1 MGAAAE
7 PLLCKSWTCLTAIA
21 AMWMELL
28 ERYEPPP
35 LEDDRREELEAFVAR
50 RTEEIG
56 DDEM

>member
-1 MGAAAE
+1 
-7 PLLCKSWTCLTAIA
+7 
-21 AMWMELL
+21 MELL